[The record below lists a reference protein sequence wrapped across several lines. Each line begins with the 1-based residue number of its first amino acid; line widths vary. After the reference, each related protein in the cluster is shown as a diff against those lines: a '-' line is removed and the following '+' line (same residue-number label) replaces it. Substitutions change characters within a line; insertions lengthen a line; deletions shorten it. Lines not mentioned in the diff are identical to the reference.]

1 MNVKVEDLARMI
13 AKELEEYAEGIEE
26 ILIET
31 IDEVAAE
38 ALTSLRTDPVVK
50 SLDGTGEYAK
60 GFYSKADVRVRGA
73 RKGFYR
79 VTLHNHKYRI
89 AHLLQY
95 GHAKATGGRT
105 RAFPHWD
112 KAQKIADTLEER
124 IKEVISSDSK

>member
-1 MNVKVEDLARMI
+1 MDIKVEDLARMI
-13 AKELEEYAEGIEE
+13 AKELEEYVEGIEE
-26 ILIET
+26 VLIET

-38 ALTSLRTDPVVK
+38 ALYSLKTDPIVK

-60 GFYSKADVRVRGA
+60 SFYSKLDVRVRGA

-89 AHLLQY
+89 GHLLQY
-95 GHAKATGGRT
+95 GHAMAGGGRT

-112 KAQKIADTLEER
+112 KAQRIADTLEER
-124 IKEVISSDSK
+124 IKEVISR